1 MTIDLVQVRT
11 ADGVRLDGSLAR
23 PSSGAAR
30 PLSVDSV
37 LAIHGTGSNFYS
49 GHLFDNLSPKLVA
62 AGLPVLRVNTR
73 GHDVI
78 SNAATMEGPRRL
90 GSSLERVEEC
100 RHDVLAWL
108 EFLAQRGFEKIAV
121 IGHSLGAIKAIYTLV
136 HDRHPAVSRLVLIS
150 PPRLSFSHFLTTDKR
165 EQFLGYY
172 RQAEQLVAAGQ
183 GETLFEIKIPL
194 SFLVS
199 AESFLDKYGQ
209 DEKYNFLRQLDRL
222 TVPCLCTFGSLEVA
236 QEVAFTGL
244 PEEVGEIAAKQSNLR
259 VITLEGANHIYTGQI
274 EPLAANILAWL
285 GNV

>member
-1 MTIDLVQVRT
+1 MTMEIVQVRT
-11 ADGVRLDGSLAR
+11 ADGVRLDGSLT
-23 PSSGAAR
+23 R
-30 PLSVDSV
+30 PLSGAVRQLSVDCV

-90 GSSLERVEEC
+90 GSSLELVEEC
-100 RHDVLAWL
+100 RHD
-108 EFLAQRGFEKIAV
+108 R
-121 IGHSLGAIKAIYTLV
+121 HS
-136 HDRHPAVSRLVLIS
+136 AVSRLVLIS
-150 PPRLSFSHFLTTDKR
+150 PPRLSYSHFLTTEKR
-165 EQFLGYY
+165 DQFLGYY

-222 TVPCLCTFGSLEVA
+222 NVPCLCTFGSLEVA
-236 QEVAFTGL
+236 QEIAFTGL

-259 VITLEGANHIYTGQI
+259 VITVAGANHIYTGQI
-274 EPLAANILAWL
+274 EALATNILAWL
-285 GNV
+285 GSG